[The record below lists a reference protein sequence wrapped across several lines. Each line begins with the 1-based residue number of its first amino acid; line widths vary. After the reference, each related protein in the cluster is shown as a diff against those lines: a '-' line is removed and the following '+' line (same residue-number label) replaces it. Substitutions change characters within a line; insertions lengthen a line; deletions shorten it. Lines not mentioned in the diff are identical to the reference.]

1 MKLHIGGTEPHPDWT
16 ILDAIHVPGVVDIVA
31 QAHDIPLEDGTVD
44 ALYASHVFEHF
55 PLAQAHGILQE
66 WCRVL
71 KPGGKIMV
79 SVPDMPTLAHL
90 YLSEPSPELRMEL
103 TRIIF
108 GGQTTEYDFH
118 YYGWEEISLKE
129 FMLASGFVDVRR
141 VDFFRLFKD
150 SSMLAIKRM
159 PISLNMEAY
168 KESVLKL
175 PRE

>member
-1 MKLHIGGTEPHPDWT
+1 MKLHIGGKETHPDWT
-16 ILDAIHVPGVVDIVA
+16 ILDAIHVPGIVDIVA
-31 QAHDIPLEDGTVD
+31 HAHDIPLEDNTVD

-79 SVPDMPTLAHL
+79 SVPDLPTLAHL
-90 YLSEPSPELRMEL
+90 YLNEPRPELRMEL
-103 TRIIF
+103 TRVMF

-118 YYGWEEISLKE
+118 YYGWEEIALRE
-129 FMLASGFVDVRR
+129 FMFASGFVDVRR

-150 SSMLAIKRM
+150 SSMLAIKGI

-168 KESVLKL
+168 KDSVLKL
-175 PRE
+175 PRK